1 MKGKVVMALSFVKGV
16 FIAVFAFS
24 FIIILIASLK
34 SKHFFKSV
42 FLTAFSGVGGLF
54 TLQLLSEFTKL
65 TLPVNIFT
73 LAVSAVSGIPGVIG
87 LLLTCFTV

>member
-1 MKGKVVMALSFVKGV
+1 MSVSYI
-16 FIAVFAFS
+16 FIAVLALS
-24 FIIILIASLK
+24 FIIILTASIK

-54 TLQLLSEFTKL
+54 ALRLVSELVGL
-65 TLPVNIFT
+65 TLPVNAFT
-73 LAVSAVSGIPGVIG
+73 LAVSSLSGIPGVIG

>member
-1 MKGKVVMALSFVKGV
+1 MALAFSEGI
-16 FIAVFAFS
+16 FIAVFAVS
-24 FIIILIASLK
+24 FIIILTASLK

-54 TLQLLSEFTKL
+54 AVRLLSELTQL
-65 TLPVNIFT
+65 TLPVNAFT
-73 LAVSAVSGIPGVIG
+73 LAVSALSGLPGVIG